1 MLAGEYGD
9 VTVPWDT
16 SVAASS
22 RSLNG
27 ALYVIAVN
35 SSDQPTRIP
44 FRIDALAG
52 RTLRVLDES
61 RTIKPAK
68 KVYFQDSFEPFQVH
82 VYVAA
87 PPEGP

>member
-1 MLAGEYGD
+1 
-9 VTVPWDT
+9 VPWDT

-44 FRIDALAG
+44 FRVDGLAG
-52 RTLRVLDES
+52 RTLQVLDES
-61 RTIKPAK
+61 RTIKPARN
-68 KVYFQDSFEPFQVH
+68 VYFRDSFAPFQVH

-87 PPEGP
+87 PSS